1 MFGCRAPWLNALPHQ
16 ELGRK
21 VLVPVQVAVRYAEW
35 LRAGPRR
42 RKHMMTEHSK
52 HTSQVGDSQV
62 WPCRFRVLIRQL

>member
-35 LRAGPRR
+35 FRAGPR

-52 HTSQVGDSQV
+52 HTSQDGDSQV
-62 WPCRFRVLIRQL
+62 RPRRFRVLIRQL